1 MTAVWGPLGWMTLH
15 SISTSYPEA
24 PTVAEK
30 QLVSSWLDLFRDT
43 ITCPHC
49 RDHFTEILATSRR
62 IFPNLLNSRQDFAV
76 FAFRVHNAVNRRLK
90 KPIYESV
97 AACMERLRENV
108 KLRSAREYRQAYLA
122 HIARF
127 WRTMQDISGIV
138 AMKKINEMRRIE
150 ADYFAGKD
158 TNFAV
163 DLREDTVVV
172 PRGVLEHEAPDSVP
186 RVIAPRSVA
195 RPQMTPTLPE
205 RTPSRMPVGAGFRM
219 TPGGLRLR

>member
-30 QLVSSWLDLFRDT
+30 QLVTTWIEMFRDT
-43 ITCPHC
+43 ITCPYC
-49 RDHFTEILATSRR
+49 REHFGAMYQRYKQVY
-62 IFPNLLNSRQDFAV
+62 PNYLNSRQDFAM
-76 FAFRVHNAVNRRLK
+76 FAFRAHNTVNRRLK
-90 KPIYESV
+90 KPIYETV

-108 KLRSAREYRQAYLA
+108 KLRTAKDYRTAYLS

-127 WRTMQDISGIV
+127 WRTMQDISGMV

-150 ADYFAGKD
+150 NDYFAPKD

-163 DLREDTVVV
+163 NLLEGPVVV
-172 PRGVLEHEAPDSVP
+172 PRGLLEQEAPESVP
-186 RVIAPRSVA
+186 RIMEPGARVLS
-195 RPQMTPTLPE
+195 RPQMVQPE
-205 RTPSRMPVGAGFRM
+205 RTPSRMPTCVGFRM